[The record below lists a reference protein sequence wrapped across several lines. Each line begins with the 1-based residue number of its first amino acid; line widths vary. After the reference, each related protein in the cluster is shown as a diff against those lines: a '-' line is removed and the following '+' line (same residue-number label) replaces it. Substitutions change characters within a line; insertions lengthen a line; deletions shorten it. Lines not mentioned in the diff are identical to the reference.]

1 MTILEVIGLLD
12 LLCTVIFGILGY
24 LRQHRTIKAA
34 AICGNF
40 VP

>member
-24 LRQHRTIKAA
+24 LKKQPPS
-34 AICGNF
+34 GS
-40 VP
+40 